1 MKKWMRRL
9 IQSFR
14 SAIRGLL
21 RAFHHERTFQFMVV
35 SALVVCILMSTV
47 PLSRS
52 EQLVLLLMTGLLLVL
67 ELMNTMVERL
77 VDLLKPRLSEYVRDV
92 KDFMAASVFVA
103 AVFAA
108 IIGVMIFLPYF
119 SLFLRQI

>member
-1 MKKWMRRL
+1 MKKWMRGL
-9 IQSFR
+9 LQSFR

-21 RAFHHERTFQFMVV
+21 RTFHHERTFQFMVV
-35 SALVVCILMSTV
+35 AALVVCILLSTV
-47 PLSRS
+47 PVSRS
-52 EQLVLLLMTGLLLVL
+52 ERLVLLLMTGLLLVL

-92 KDFMAASVFVA
+92 KDFMAASVLVA
-103 AVFAA
+103 AIFAT
-108 IIGVMIFLPYF
+108 IIGIMIFLPYF